1 MHAMWIDGAF
11 YGGDAAARAANV
23 TARAAVKD
31 KNLVGA
37 YA

>member
-11 YGGDAAARAANV
+11 YGGDAARAANV